1 MSLQNLIAGSY
12 GTADNKFAGHP
23 NDCERARQSLVEAG
37 NEQVGF
43 EEFVQMHRDYLT
55 TKGCSE
61 AHIEEQLIR
70 VQKLDTYFD
79 YD

>member
-1 MSLQNLIAGSY
+1 MPLANLIAGSY
-12 GTADNKFAGHP
+12 GTADNIFAGHA

-37 NEQVGF
+37 TEQVGF
-43 EEFVQMHRDYLT
+43 AEFLTMHRNYLT
-55 TKGCSE
+55 AQGCSE
-61 AHIEEQLIR
+61 AHIEEQLRR